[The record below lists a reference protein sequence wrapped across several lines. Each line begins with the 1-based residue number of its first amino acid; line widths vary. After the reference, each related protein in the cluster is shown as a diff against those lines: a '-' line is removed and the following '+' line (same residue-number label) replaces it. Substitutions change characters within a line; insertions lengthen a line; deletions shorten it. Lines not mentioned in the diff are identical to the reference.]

1 MKENVK
7 KILDDYFV
15 SQKWDI
21 PEKDTAGEY
30 LEVLQDFIVKSKI
43 VGEHRWY
50 EDEENISE
58 IDGKF
63 IRWYGYHT
71 TGDANW
77 RDMDLEIEWND
88 MEEVIPYEETVVKI
102 KYKAV

>member
-1 MKENVK
+1 M
-7 KILDDYFV
+7 
-15 SQKWDI
+15 
-21 PEKDTAGEY
+21 
-30 LEVLQDFIVKSKI
+30 LQDSVIKSKI

-63 IRWYGYHT
+63 IRWYGYNT

-77 RDMDLEIEWND
+77 HDMDLEIEWEK